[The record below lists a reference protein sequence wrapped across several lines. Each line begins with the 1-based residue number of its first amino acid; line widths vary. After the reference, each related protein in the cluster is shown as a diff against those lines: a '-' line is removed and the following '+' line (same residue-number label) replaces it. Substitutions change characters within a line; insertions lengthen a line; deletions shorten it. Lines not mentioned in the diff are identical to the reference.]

1 MSRVTRAA
9 RRLGLAAA
17 ITTAAL
23 APSVASAGNTTPATP
38 PAPAPATLAGMLAP
52 YATSFDTD
60 NNNFNVGV
68 HLLLQFPQIVR
79 AAASPGNY
87 TVFLPTDYAFR
98 RLVKDLTGTVVANE
112 AKLVEAV
119 KGLRGLKFA
128 DVVRYHVLVG
138 NRLDYATA
146 LRSNGASLTTSQG
159 GIVKVFVPK
168 GTRRVVLVDNAP
180 NRRDARV
187 VNTGLIASNGI
198 VHVIDRVLL
207 PAQV

>member
-1 MSRVTRAA
+1 MSRVIRAA
-9 RRLGLAAA
+9 RRFGLAVGLA
-17 ITTAAL
+17 TAVF
-23 APSVASAGNTTPATP
+23 APSVASADNGTPVTPATP
-38 PAPAPATLAGMLAP
+38 PTLAGMLAP
-52 YATSFDTD
+52 YATTFDND

-68 HLLLQFPQIVR
+68 HLLLQFPQIVK
-79 AAASPGNY
+79 AAASPGSY

-98 RLVKDLTGTVVANE
+98 RLVKDLTGTVVVNE

-119 KGLRGLKFA
+119 KGLRALKFT

-146 LRSNGASLTTSQG
+146 LRSNGVSLTTSQG
-159 GIVKVFVPK
+159 GVVKVFVPK
-168 GTRRVVLVDNAP
+168 GTRRVVLVDKAP

-187 VNTGLIASNGI
+187 VNTGLVASNGI

-207 PAQV
+207 PAQA

>member
-1 MSRVTRAA
+1 
-9 RRLGLAAA
+9 
-17 ITTAAL
+17 
-23 APSVASAGNTTPATP
+23 
-38 PAPAPATLAGMLAP
+38 MLAP
-52 YATSFDTD
+52 YATAFDTD

-68 HLLLQFPQIVR
+68 HLLLKFPQVVK

-98 RLVKDLTGTVVANE
+98 RLVKELTGAVVVSE

-119 KGLRGLKFA
+119 AALRGVNFG

-138 NRLDYATA
+138 KKVDYATA
-146 LRSNGASLTTSQG
+146 LRSNGASLTTAQG
-159 GIVKVFVPK
+159 GAVKVLVPK
-168 GTRRVVLVDNAP
+168 GTRRVVLVDKAP

-187 VNTGLIASNGI
+187 INTGLIASNGI
-198 VHVIDRVLL
+198 VHVIDRVML

>member
-1 MSRVTRAA
+1 MSRLTRAA
-9 RRLGLAAA
+9 RRFGLAVGLA
-17 ITTAAL
+17 TAVF
-23 APSVASAGNTTPATP
+23 APSVASAGNGTPVTPATP
-38 PAPAPATLAGMLAP
+38 PTLAGMLAP
-52 YATSFDTD
+52 YATTFDND

-68 HLLLQFPQIVR
+68 HLLLQFPQIVK
-79 AAASPGNY
+79 AAASPGTY

-98 RLVKDLTGTVVANE
+98 RLVKDLTGTVVVNE

-119 KGLRGLKFA
+119 KGLRALKFT

-146 LRSNGASLTTSQG
+146 LRSNGVSLTTSQG
-159 GIVKVFVPK
+159 GVVKVFVPK
-168 GTRRVVLVDNAP
+168 GTRRVVLVDKAP

-187 VNTGLIASNGI
+187 VNTGLVASNGI

-207 PAQV
+207 PAQA